1 MLTVLTIVGIE
12 IVGGDQPLTVGV
24 TNTITC
30 ITSMDISDIVWI
42 DDMDTIV
49 ASNSDGVQQL
59 DLVFNPPVNDSIHNR
74 MYTCRVTTVAVDPST
89 NLPLEISKTVTIT
102 VTGM

>member
-1 MLTVLTIVGIE
+1 MSTVLTIVGIE
-12 IVGGDQPLTVGV
+12 IVGGDQPLIVGV

-30 ITSMDISDIVWI
+30 ITSLDISDIVWI
-42 DDMDTIV
+42 DGMDSIV

-59 DLVFNPPVNDSIHNR
+59 NLVFNPVTDSIHNR
-74 MYTCRVTTVAVDPST
+74 VYMCRITAVAVDPAT
-89 NLPLEISKTVTIT
+89 NLPLEISETVTIT